1 MPSVFRRSSK
11 IRSQVPAP
19 AQSGLIPVED
29 LISSRR
35 PYASKNLRL
44 SFEGRVSTAAGLF
57 SQVLPEE
64 GFISSRDDDI
74 SPVTVAVGGD
84 GVADEEGD
92 LDGSTADDNE
102 AREVRAAK
110 RQHQWRKWSEDVI
123 PGLLQPYMSLLRET
137 EGLRDIN
144 TRRQANGCAG
154 CSSGRLL
161 EVTCVYFESK
171 IIWINIDLIC

>member
-64 GFISSRDDDI
+64 GYISSRDDDI

-102 AREVRAAK
+102 A
-110 RQHQWRKWSEDVI
+110 
-123 PGLLQPYMSLLRET
+123 
-137 EGLRDIN
+137 
-144 TRRQANGCAG
+144 
-154 CSSGRLL
+154 
-161 EVTCVYFESK
+161 
-171 IIWINIDLIC
+171 

>member
-11 IRSQVPAP
+11 IQSQAPAP

-29 LISSRR
+29 LIPSRR

-44 SFEGRVSTAAGLF
+44 SFEGRVSTAGGLF

-64 GFISSRDDDI
+64 GYIASRDHDI
-74 SPVTVAVGGD
+74 SPLTDVVGAD

-92 LDGSTADDNE
+92 LDRSTADDDKARE
-102 AREVRAAK
+102 ARALK
-110 RQHQWRKWSEDVI
+110 RQRQWRKWSEDVI

-144 TRRQANGCAG
+144 TKRQVDGCAG
-154 CSSGRLL
+154 CSRGRLL

-171 IIWINIDLIC
+171 GIRIY

>member
-1 MPSVFRRSSK
+1 M
-11 IRSQVPAP
+11 
-19 AQSGLIPVED
+19 
-29 LISSRR
+29 
-35 PYASKNLRL
+35 
-44 SFEGRVSTAAGLF
+44 
-57 SQVLPEE
+57 
-64 GFISSRDDDI
+64 
-74 SPVTVAVGGD
+74 
-84 GVADEEGD
+84 
-92 LDGSTADDNE
+92 
-102 AREVRAAK
+102 RAAK
-110 RQHQWRKWSEDVI
+110 RQRQWRKWSEDVI